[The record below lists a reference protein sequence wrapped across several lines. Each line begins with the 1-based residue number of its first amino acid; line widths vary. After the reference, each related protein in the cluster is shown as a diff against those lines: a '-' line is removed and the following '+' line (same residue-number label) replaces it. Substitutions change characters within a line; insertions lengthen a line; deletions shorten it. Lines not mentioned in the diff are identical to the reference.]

1 MKHRW
6 LLITVVLLSFLMA
19 CSGTL
24 HEQSYLQKYSYKGGR
39 GQGFSTH
46 PYRVSQEGHSCFF
59 GEVSGRITRLRVETF
74 SPDIEPGLAV
84 DVQAPDRGLV
94 HVHLGPLWF
103 LEKREADLKPGD
115 EVTIKAF
122 CYKLAGKE
130 RLLAAEVKHRGHT
143 IELCDP
149 KGIPYWEAWQ
159 RR

>member
-1 MKHRW
+1 MRQW
-6 LLITVVLLSFLMA
+6 RLLIMVVLLGLLMA

-39 GQGFSTH
+39 SQGFRNT
-46 PYRVSQEGHSCFF
+46 PYQVSQEDHACVSGKI
-59 GEVSGRITRLRVETF
+59 SGRITRLRVESL

-84 DVQAPDRGLV
+84 DVQTPDRGLV

-115 EVTIKAF
+115 EVTIQGF
-122 CYKLAGKE
+122 CYNLAGKE
-130 RLLAAEVKHRGHT
+130 RLLASEVTHKDHSLSLR
-143 IELCDP
+143 DP
-149 KGIPYWEAWQ
+149 QGIPYWEAWQ